1 MADGVL
7 VLNSSLTPV
16 IANPAARSTLGWGDG
31 GLPAVVGLDEWTSI
45 ARRCMSMNDPVISDV
60 RLESRDIRIRAV
72 PLEEG
77 VALFLHDVTE
87 ELGTQQLRR
96 QFAANASHELK
107 TPVASLATLV
117 EAIQTA
123 LTNDQNAVERFVSR
137 LSIEVERLRAMIDD
151 LMDLS
156 RVEDPAAM
164 RVEDVSFD
172 QLVAEQL
179 EEMQASAIDS
189 NVHLTRDLQA
199 GTRLRGDRQHLELM
213 VRNLLDNAVRYT
225 PPGGNVRVAL
235 ARDQGVA
242 RFEVEDTG
250 IGIPL
255 GAQSRVFER
264 FFRVDADRA
273 RASGGT
279 GLGLSIVKHVAE
291 AHGGS
296 VSVTS
301 NLDEGSTFSVL
312 LPLGP
317 QSK

>member
-1 MADGVL
+1 
-7 VLNSSLTPV
+7 
-16 IANPAARSTLGWGDG
+16 
-31 GLPAVVGLDEWTSI
+31 
-45 ARRCMSMNDPVISDV
+45 
-60 RLESRDIRIRAV
+60 
-72 PLEEG
+72 
-77 VALFLHDVTE
+77 
-87 ELGTQQLRR
+87 TQQLRR

-123 LTNDQNAVERFVSR
+123 LTNDQTAVERFVSR

-172 QLVAEQL
+172 QLIAEQL
-179 EEMQASAIDS
+179 EEMQASAIES

-199 GTRLRGDRQHLELM
+199 STRLRGDRQHLELM

-296 VSVTS
+296 VSVIS

-317 QSK
+317 QPE